1 MRLGLFGGSF
11 DPVHFGHLLLAECCR
26 EQLALDQVWFVPAAV
41 PPHKRDAHLTDGA
54 KRLDMLRLATGGEPA
69 FVVSAIELDRGG
81 LSYTVDTLE
90 AIRAQLP
97 DAEIFL
103 LLGSDSLAEL
113 TTWRDP
119 RRICQLATPVAVRR
133 PGSPEADF
141 AVIAD
146 CVSPERLSEIRGH
159 TVEMPL
165 VGFSASD
172 IRSRVAAGK
181 SIRYR
186 TPRAVEQYILHSR
199 IYLPSVGADG

>member
-11 DPVHFGHLLLAECCR
+11 DPVHFGHLLLAESCR
-26 EQLALDQVWFVPAAV
+26 EQLALDQVWLMPASV

-69 FVVSAIELDRGG
+69 FVVSTIELDRGG
-81 LSYTVDTLE
+81 VSYTVDTLA
-90 AIRAQLP
+90 AIHAELP
-97 DAEIFL
+97 DTEIFL

-119 RRICQLATPVAVRR
+119 RQICELATPVAVRR
-133 PGSPEADF
+133 AGTSAADSAALAEF
-141 AVIAD
+141 I
-146 CVSPERLSEIRGH
+146 SPERLSAIQSH

-172 IRSRVAAGK
+172 IRQRVAARK

-186 TPRAVEQYILHSR
+186 TPRAVEQYILSSR
-199 IYLPSVGADG
+199 LYLPSVGVDG